1 MSDVS
6 AAPAVSSGDS
16 FGSSPGGF
24 DSGSLAGPSFD
35 SAIGSA
41 GAPSAFGSSD
51 PLGASSFSNSTLG
64 APSFDGLGPVSS
76 FGPSTSPF
84 GSAPL
89 GSLDTLGG
97 FNPISSASSFDSL
110 TASPSL
116 LGSTSLTSDLF
127 SPTPLASTPAPL
139 SGGMF
144 AANDPLGLS
153 TNPFDLSSATPG
165 SFTGLSSS
173 FGPPPNGGWDQTLA
187 DITQTGA
194 AAATGY
200 RAGMYGEFGVGPFT
214 ANVGPAQQFG
224 RFAPESTLARP
235 SFNGYG
241 IDNFA
246 QRTGWAAPQQTL
258 ISSQAAWEYGRQQ
271 ASALGIP
278 ESQIRFESTNPL
290 SPGRTYDVQ
299 FERDTPLGPRTQ
311 ATEIKAGRSINA
323 SQFSRDVTAAV
334 NGLDVDYRF
343 AGNPLTGN
351 HGPNP
356 ATAARLN
363 AATAATNGNF
373 TWGVENIAPSR
384 AGIQAVETAAQI
396 SRAAHVVGRVA
407 VPIGIAAD
415 AYSIGSGIAADGGT
429 FGRNATVAT
438 ASAAGGWGGAAAGGW
453 AGVQLGT
460 LAGAAIGG
468 PVGAP
473 IGAVVGGLIGAIGGG
488 LFGGW
493 GAGELARA
501 ATN

>member
-6 AAPAVSSGDS
+6 AAPAASSADS
-16 FGSSPGGF
+16 SASGVGGFGSDSL
-24 DSGSLAGPSFD
+24 SGSSFD
-35 SAIGSA
+35 SAINSA
-41 GAPSAFGSSD
+41 AT
-51 PLGASSFSNSTLG
+51 SN
-64 APSFDGLGPVSS
+64 A
-76 FGPSTSPF
+76 F

-89 GSLDTLGG
+89 GSLDAFGG
-97 FNPISSASSFDSL
+97 FNPNASPSSFDSL

-116 LGSTSLTSDLF
+116 LGSTSFNSDLF
-127 SPTPLASTPAPL
+127 SPTPLAATPSPL
-139 SGGMF
+139 FGGTF
-144 AANDPLGLS
+144 AANDPLAVS
-153 TNPFDLSSATPG
+153 TNPFNFSSATPG

-173 FGPPPNGGWDQTLA
+173 FGPAPNAGWDQTVA
-187 DITQTGA
+187 DATQTAA

-200 RAGMYGEFGVGPFT
+200 RYGMYGEVGVGPFT
-214 ANVGPAQQFG
+214 ANVGEAQRFG
-224 RFAPESTLARP
+224 RFVPESTLARP
-235 SFNGYG
+235 SFTGYG

-258 ISSQAAWEYGRQQ
+258 ISSQATWEYARQQ
-271 ASALGIP
+271 ANTLGLSP
-278 ESQIRFESTNPL
+278 NEMRFESTNPL
-290 SPGRTYDVQ
+290 SPGRTYDLQ
-299 FERDTPLGPRTQ
+299 FDRDTALGPRAQ
-311 ATEIKAGRSINA
+311 ATEMKAGMSINS
-323 SQFSRDVTAAV
+323 SQFSRDVTAARA
-334 NGLDVDYRF
+334 GLDVDYRF

-373 TWGVENIAPSR
+373 TWGVEGIAPSR

-396 SRAAHVVGRVA
+396 SRAAHAIGRVA

-415 AYSIGSGIAADGGT
+415 VYSIGSGIAADGGT

-468 PVGAP
+468 PIGAP

-493 GAGELARA
+493 GAGRLASA
-501 ATN
+501 ATS